1 MLVVHIGSGMAAQQS
16 FFFIMSKLS
25 SSKFCQ
31 GTQSSADESIVALL
45 WKLPQMQS
53 CSTNNANLENTNFDT
68 LYKTDC
74 WAAIH
79 GRIRMNNVPNEANYA
94 IMHWIIFVKYL
105 FINFEKFWVKPGI
118 PFTQLNQPTYS
129 ELGESN
135 FDTFYKN
142 YCWALSVK
150 SNIHDQCV
158 IWKRNVLH
166 VSFLDIIL
174 FILLLVFQIFEI
186 KSVFPLF

>member
-1 MLVVHIGSGMAAQQS
+1 MIAYLYFFHMVCWSFILGQGWLLSNN

-105 FINFEKFWVKPGI
+105 FFQFWEILGQTRDS
-118 PFTQLNQPTYS
+118 FYATQSTY
-129 ELGESN
+129 
-135 FDTFYKN
+135 
-142 YCWALSVK
+142 
-150 SNIHDQCV
+150 
-158 IWKRNVLH
+158 
-166 VSFLDIIL
+166 
-174 FILLLVFQIFEI
+174 LLRTWG
-186 KSVFPLF
+186 K